1 MFDTWEKRKKGK
13 KMQSE
18 KYNQSNGN
26 FSPYCSY
33 KRDQCLI
40 YVIKKINRKLCK
52 EVADCIIKLEREG
65 ANF

>member
-33 KRDQCLI
+33 KRDLI
-40 YVIKKINRKLCK
+40 YVIKKINK
-52 EVADCIIKLEREG
+52 
-65 ANF
+65 